1 MSGLPPTARL
11 QPCVHV
17 LLSTA
22 DAAAASAS
30 ASASALVFMVS
41 SPLSLPRDL
50 GECILV
56 LQNRRRAWQVASCLH
71 PSAGL
76 KF

>member
-11 QPCVHV
+11 QPSVHV

-22 DAAAASAS
+22 DAAAAS

-76 KF
+76 

>member
-11 QPCVHV
+11 QPSVHV

-22 DAAAASAS
+22 DAAA

-56 LQNRRRAWQVASCLH
+56 L
-71 PSAGL
+71 
-76 KF
+76 